1 MSHKNIATD
10 IEQTANYDPAFR
22 LLDAVTF
29 ELSLDDG
36 FTWAQPEQARAFFGA
51 ELPKTI
57 EQFISGI
64 EAAEPRLSAQAL
76 KALLPGA
83 QGRWSMQ
90 RRVNG
95 RLQYYDII
103 TERSHLAQDGEDLFI
118 GVIRNI
124 TQLHLKYE
132 RSEQRANQAHTL
144 GCLNETD
151 FKIQLDL
158 MSKLASSHC
167 PKAVEISFKLKDRER
182 VVRFYGQHV
191 NTHIEYELLRRL
203 IAFLPQAAS
212 IARGHEKL
220 LCLLPDVSKI
230 DAESLSQALTAFP
243 IATPEGPASVQ
254 LDVDIRRLAN
264 DESETRGAIK
274 SAPTFAPAPII
285 TEDDILGLLNQR
297 SLSLA
302 LQPVCE
308 AHDGSLHHYEALMR
322 IDDPLKGPQSAWR
335 HIIAAEELGL
345 VHLLDQR
352 SLERAALLM
361 LRYPDIHI
369 ALNVSVGTIGD
380 IEKQDDYMRHLD
392 AYPGLHSRFSFE
404 MTETMALEQP
414 ELAAQFAER
423 LRARDCY
430 LSIDDFG
437 AGHTSFE
444 TLMITEARQIKLD
457 GSLIEGVCRS
467 SDKQNFVR
475 LMVDFAHTFEVKLVA
490 ERVETVQEQR
500 LLTALG
506 VDYLQGYYLGR
517 PISEHEFTGR
527 MDMPAKI

>member
-1 MSHKNIATD
+1 
-10 IEQTANYDPAFR
+10 
-22 LLDAVTF
+22 
-29 ELSLDDG
+29 
-36 FTWAQPEQARAFFGA
+36 
-51 ELPKTI
+51 
-57 EQFISGI
+57 
-64 EAAEPRLSAQAL
+64 
-76 KALLPGA
+76 
-83 QGRWSMQ
+83 
-90 RRVNG
+90 
-95 RLQYYDII
+95 
-103 TERSHLAQDGEDLFI
+103 
-118 GVIRNI
+118 
-124 TQLHLKYE
+124 
-132 RSEQRANQAHTL
+132 
-144 GCLNETD
+144 
-151 FKIQLDL
+151 
-158 MSKLASSHC
+158 
-167 PKAVEISFKLKDRER
+167 
-182 VVRFYGQHV
+182 
-191 NTHIEYELLRRL
+191 
-203 IAFLPQAAS
+203 
-212 IARGHEKL
+212 
-220 LCLLPDVSKI
+220 
-230 DAESLSQALTAFP
+230 
-243 IATPEGPASVQ
+243 
-254 LDVDIRRLAN
+254 
-264 DESETRGAIK
+264 
-274 SAPTFAPAPII
+274 
-285 TEDDILGLLNQR
+285 
-297 SLSLA
+297 
-302 LQPVCE
+302 
-308 AHDGSLHHYEALMR
+308 
-322 IDDPLKGPQSAWR
+322 
-335 HIIAAEELGL
+335 
-345 VHLLDQR
+345 
-352 SLERAALLM
+352 M